1 MLNPFNPSFGKVPE
15 IFLDRSSLVLK
26 IVAGLN
32 NYNSP
37 YQTTLISGVRG
48 SGKTSLLTDIS
59 QTVAKQSDWIVVNL
73 VSNDQIF
80 QSLIE
85 SIYKQATPKLKKI
98 LDTIDGIKLSAF
110 KSALGIEINT
120 SQKYTTTSQV
130 MLETI
135 LEKLKK
141 ENVHLLVTIDEV
153 NSSPEIRDFASVYQ
167 VLIREELYISLI
179 MTGLPE
185 QISELQNDKV
195 LTFLLRSKKVK
206 LLPLKSLDIKSRYKK
221 AFIKGKRSISDKV
234 LNYMT
239 LLTNGYA
246 YAFQLLGYLI
256 WGTNEKE
263 ITIEVV
269 DSILDEYKDE
279 LYQNVYA
286 KIYSELSE
294 MDKTFVKAMV
304 AYQFPTNSIDKKN
317 IPISFIEKKMNKPH
331 NYVAIYRKRLLDD
344 QVIISPKRGSVQFTL
359 PFFKEFVEENSIFFG

>member
-26 IVAGLN
+26 IVDGLN

-37 YQTTLISGVRG
+37 YQTTMISGVRG

-59 QTVAKQSDWIVVNL
+59 NTVAKQSNWIVVNL
-73 VSNDQIF
+73 APNEQIF
-80 QSLIE
+80 TSLIE

-98 LDTIDGIKLSAF
+98 LDNIDGIKLSAF
-110 KSALGIEINT
+110 RSALGIEVNT
-120 SQKYTTTSQV
+120 SPKYNTTVQV

-141 ENVHLLVTIDEV
+141 EDVHLLVTIDEV
-153 NSSPEIRDFASVYQ
+153 SSSPEIRDFASIYQ
-167 VLIREELYISLI
+167 ILIREELYISLI

-195 LTFLLRSKKVK
+195 LTFLLRSKKVR

-221 AFIKGKRSISDKV
+221 AFSEGGRIVADKV

-246 YAFQLLGYLI
+246 YAFQLLGYLV
-256 WGTNEKE
+256 WETDKKE
-263 ITIEVV
+263 ITVEVV
-269 DSILDEYKDE
+269 NSVLEEYKDE

-286 KIYSELSE
+286 KIYTELSE
-294 MDKTFVKAMV
+294 MDKIFVKAMV
-304 AYQFPTNSIDKKN
+304 AYDFPDNSVDKKN
-317 IPISFIEKKMNKPH
+317 IPIGFVEKEMHKPH